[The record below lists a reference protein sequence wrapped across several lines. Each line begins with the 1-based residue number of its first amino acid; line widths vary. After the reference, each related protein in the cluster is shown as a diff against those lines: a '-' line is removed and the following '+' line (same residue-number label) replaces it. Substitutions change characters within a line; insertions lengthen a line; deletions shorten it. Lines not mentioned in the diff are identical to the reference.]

1 MTDEMKENI
10 IKYLTGNLEEGT
22 PYNDLIYSEVKSISN
37 NLSSQLDN
45 ELGEARW
52 SITDII
58 QGKTSSGN
66 ESELS
71 LMYGTYSE
79 DTTPPNIIYKGFMVI
94 VDNLFNPI
102 QIITQ
107 YSSNVDI
114 GKIHCM
120 NIDENGQF
128 YMIETRLSD
137 NKIRFIMLNNILVK
151 LPSVDNYSVV
161 IRKAYNVPNSS
172 PAYDTSNMVSKIIK
186 ATGQSKY
193 LIAGVTGFN
202 LGYGVFTTEII
213 INVGSSNEWNTLI
226 GSSNNQNVEN
236 IDVYCVWT
244 NDTYTPI
251 LLAYLF
257 NNNGVIL
264 KFKKNSNSTSL
275 VFNQISIDFTGY
287 NSFWGQN
294 AVILNDQV
302 GYFALA
308 GNDSNLTTFDRA
320 IFKLDLTNNTSS
332 LLLKA
337 TGDYDIEYIG
347 MTPIKIFNKDN
358 EIIFWDINQERN
370 VTEIIFTFSIGR
382 IRNDSTYYTT
392 PISIYEITTKQ
403 KDYQEYFDI
412 INLNINKQF
421 NLYNF
426 NFLIDDTCYN
436 TYQVYNSLNYNGE
449 SFSDIK
455 SLFPNQGVLYDSN
468 EDIIFARNLYNK
480 VISGGTTTSSI
491 EIPNNLL
498 NDITISTKDL
508 WSFNNNILVNDTEDF
523 VKNQYETV
531 DINFIN
537 TIGIINE
544 NNINNPIPNPI
555 GATRLN
561 NSMSNT
567 LDYDNNM
574 ISKIRL
580 NYSDNTTFIKTINP
594 ASRISQFVY
603 QYVFNVYVPSNK
615 SVNSIDM
622 LSYDEN
628 TIYQT
633 IDTTS
638 LLRSKAYKIS
648 QNVEIQ

>member
-10 IKYLTGNLEEGT
+10 IKYLTGNMVEET
-22 PYNDLIYSEVKSISN
+22 PDHDLIYSEVKSISN
-37 NLSSQLDN
+37 NLSSQLN
-45 ELGEARW
+45 NLFGEARW
-52 SITDII
+52 AIRDII

-71 LMYGTYSE
+71 LMYGTYSVGE
-79 DTTPPNIIYKGFMVI
+79 TTDITSKGFMVI
-94 VDNLFNPI
+94 VDNMFNVI
-102 QIITQ
+102 QIITK

-114 GKIHCM
+114 GIIYCL
-120 NIDENGQF
+120 NVDENGQF
-128 YMIETRLSD
+128 YMVEKRLSD

-151 LPSVDNYSVV
+151 LTTSEEYSVV
-161 IRKAYNVPNSS
+161 IRRAYDIPSSS
-172 PAYDTSNMVSKIIK
+172 PAYDTSNRTTKIIK
-186 ATGQSKY
+186 AVGQPKY
-193 LIAGVTGFN
+193 LIAGTTGVN
-202 LGYGVFTTEII
+202 IGYGVFTTELI

-226 GSSNNQNVEN
+226 GSSAGEYVDN
-236 IDVYCVWT
+236 IDIYCVWGD
-244 NDTYTPI
+244 DTYDPI
-251 LLAYLF
+251 IIAYLF
-257 NNNGVIL
+257 NYNGVVL
-264 KFKKNSNSTSL
+264 KYKKNSLGTILN
-275 VFNQISIDFTGY
+275 FQQIHIDFTGY
-287 NSFWGQN
+287 NILWGQN

-308 GNDSNLTTFDRA
+308 GNDANLTTFDRA
-320 IFKLDLTNNTSS
+320 MFKLDLTNNTSS
-332 LLLKA
+332 LLLKS
-337 TGDYDIEYIG
+337 TGDYDIEYTG
-347 MTPIKIFNKDN
+347 MTPIKLFNKDN
-358 EIIFWDINQERN
+358 EVIFWDIDQQEN
-370 VTEIIFTFSIGR
+370 ISKMIFTFSVGR
-382 IRNDSTYYTT
+382 IRSDDTYYTS
-392 PISIYEITTKQ
+392 PISMYEVATKQ
-403 KDYQEYFDI
+403 KNYQEYFDI

-449 SFSDIK
+449 SFIDTK
-455 SLFPNQGVLYDSN
+455 SLLPNQGVLYDSN
-468 EDIIFARNLYNK
+468 DDIIFARNLYNK
-480 VISGGTTTSSI
+480 VLSGGTTTSSI

-508 WSFNNNILVNDTEDF
+508 WSFNNNILINDTEDF

-544 NNINNPIPNPI
+544 NNINNPISNPI

-561 NSMSNT
+561 NSISNI
-567 LDYDNNM
+567 LDYNNNI

-580 NYSDNTTFIKTINP
+580 NYSDNTTFIKAINP

>member
-1 MTDEMKENI
+1 MTDEMKQNI
-10 IKYLTGNLEEGT
+10 IKYLTGNLDEGA

-37 NLSSQLDN
+37 NLSSQLNN
-45 ELGEARW
+45 EFGEAKW
-52 SITDII
+52 SIKDVI

-66 ESELS
+66 ENELS

-107 YSSNVDI
+107 YSSGVDI
-114 GKIHCM
+114 GEIHCI
-120 NIDENGQF
+120 NVDENGQF

-151 LPSVDNYSVV
+151 LPSVNNYSVV
-161 IRKAYNVPNSS
+161 IRRAYNVPNSS
-172 PAYDTSNMVSKIIK
+172 PASDTSNRVSKIIK

-236 IDVYCVWT
+236 IDIYCVWT

-275 VFNQISIDFTGY
+275 VFNQIPIDFTGY

-294 AVILNDQV
+294 AVILNNQI

-308 GNDSNLTTFDRA
+308 GNDANLTTFDRA
-320 IFKLDLTNNTSS
+320 MFKLDLINNTSS
-332 LLLKA
+332 LFLKS
-337 TGDYDIEYIG
+337 TGDYDNEYIG
-347 MTPIKIFNKDN
+347 MTPIKLFNKDN
-358 EIIFWDINQERN
+358 EIIFWDIDQQEN
-370 VTEIIFTFSIGR
+370 ISKMIFTFSVGR
-382 IRNDSTYYTT
+382 IRSDDTYYTS
-392 PISIYEITTKQ
+392 PISMYEVATKQ
-403 KDYQEYFDI
+403 KNYQEYFNI

-455 SLFPNQGVLYDSN
+455 SLLPNQGVLYDSN

-498 NDITISTKDL
+498 NDITISTKQL
-508 WSFNNNILVNDTEDF
+508 WSMNNNILINDTDDF

-537 TIGIINE
+537 TLNIINE
-544 NNINNPIPNPI
+544 NNENNPILNPL

-561 NSMSNT
+561 NSISND
-567 LDYDNNM
+567 LDYTDM
-574 ISKIRL
+574 YITKLRY
-580 NYSDNTTFIKTINP
+580 NYSDNTSFIKDLSSPTK
-594 ASRISQFVY
+594 ISQFVY
-603 QYVFNVYVPSNK
+603 QYIFNIYIPNNK
-615 SVNSIDM
+615 SITSIDL
-622 LSYDEN
+622 LSDDEN
-628 TIYQT
+628 TIFQT
-633 IDTTS
+633 IDTS
-638 LLRSKAYKIS
+638 NLIRGKAYKIS